1 MAALWD
7 TGGMF
12 KVELYGRVRRAV
24 LVDGVSQR
32 TAARE
37 FGISRKSVRKMVSFS
52 VPPGY
57 RREQP
62 VKRPKLDAW
71 VGVIDA
77 ILDEDKTRPAKQRH
91 TAKRVWDRLR
101 DEHRFTGGYTIVKD
115 YMRSATLRGRE
126 MFVPLTHPAGEAQA
140 DFGEALVV
148 IAGVEQKAHYLA
160 MDLPHSDDCFVVAF
174 PAETTEAFLEGH
186 VRAFAYFGG
195 VPTRI
200 LYDNT
205 KIAVAKIL
213 GGTERQRTRAFAEL
227 QSHYLF
233 ADKFGRPA
241 KGNDKGK
248 VEGLVGYARRNF
260 MVPVPCFATWEA
272 FNVHLEAECRKRRER
287 KLRGHTETIGERFE
301 RDRAAFL
308 PLPTAPYDACEKVS
322 ARVSSLALV
331 RYKSNDYS
339 VPTRHGHLQVLV
351 RGYVHEVTIA
361 CGSEVI
367 AWHPRSYERETTVYD
382 PLHYL
387 ALLEQKTRALDQA
400 APLQGWQLP
409 ACFLQLRRMLE
420 ARLKHGGREYVQVLR
435 LLETFSF
442 DELTLAVEDALEL
455 GTLGF
460 DAVKHLLLCR
470 IERRPPRLDMENYPH
485 LPLAQVRAT
494 QAADYMT
501 LLDTPSNTGVTA

>member
-1 MAALWD
+1 
-7 TGGMF
+7 MF

-24 LVDGVSQR
+24 LVEGRSQRAVALEFGVSR
-32 TAARE
+32 D
-37 FGISRKSVRKMVSFS
+37 SVRKMLRYS

-57 RREQP
+57 QRQQP
-62 VKRPKLDAW
+62 VKRPRLGPW

-77 ILDEDKTRPAKQRH
+77 ILEEDKTRPAKQRH
-91 TAKRVWDRLR
+91 TAKRILDRLR
-101 DEHRFTGGYTIVKD
+101 EEHGFTGGYTIVKD
-115 YMRSATLRGRE
+115 YVRMATLRGRE
-126 MFVPLTHPAGEAQA
+126 MFVPLKHPAGEAQV

-148 IAGVEQKAHYLA
+148 IAGVERKAHYLV

-213 GGTERQRTRAFAEL
+213 GGIERQRTRAFSEL

-248 VEGLVGYARRNF
+248 VEGLVGHARRNF
-260 MVPVPCFATWEA
+260 MVPIPRYPSWET
-272 FNVHLEAECRKRRER
+272 FNAHLEQQCRRRRER
-287 KLRGHTETIGERFE
+287 RLRGHTETIGERFQH
-301 RDRAAFL
+301 DRAALL
-308 PLPTAPYDACEKVS
+308 PLPIAPYEACEKVA

-331 RYKSNDYS
+331 RYRGNDYS

-361 CGSEVI
+361 CASEVI
-367 AWHPRSYERETTVYD
+367 ARHPRSYEREAVIFD

-400 APLQGWQLP
+400 APLAGWDLP
-409 ACFLQLRRMLE
+409 PCFAILRRLLE
-420 ARLKHGGREYVQVLR
+420 ARLNKHASREYVQVLR

-442 DELTLAVEDALEL
+442 EELTLAIEDALQL
-455 GTLGF
+455 GTIGF

-470 IERRPPRLDMENYPH
+470 IERRPPRLDMQNYPH
-485 LPLAQVRAT
+485 LPMAEVRTT
-494 QAADYMT
+494 QASDYMA
-501 LLDTPSNTGVTA
+501 LLEGAAA

>member
-1 MAALWD
+1 LWD

-32 TAARE
+32 TVARE

-57 RREQP
+57 QRQQP
-62 VKRPKLDAW
+62 VKRPKLGPW

-77 ILDEDKTRPAKQRH
+77 IVADDKQRPSKQRH
-91 TAKRVWDRLR
+91 TAKRVWERLKE
-101 DEHRFTGGYTIVKD
+101 EHGFAGGYTIVKD
-115 YMRSATLRGRE
+115 YVRSATLRGQE
-126 MFVPLTHPAGEAQA
+126 MFVPLVHPAGEAQA
-140 DFGEALVV
+140 DFGEAVAV
-148 IAGVEQKAHYLA
+148 IGGVECKAHYLA

-174 PAETTEAFLEGH
+174 PSETTEAFLEGH

-213 GGTERQRTRAFAEL
+213 GGTERQRTRAFSEL

-248 VEGLVGYARRNF
+248 VEGIVGYTRRNF
-260 MVPVPCFATWEA
+260 MVPVPRFATWDA
-272 FNVHLEAECRKRRER
+272 FNVHLEAACRKRRER
-287 KLRGHTETIGERFE
+287 TLRGHTETIGERFE
-301 RDRAAFL
+301 RDREALL
-308 PLPTAPYDACEKVS
+308 PLPTASYEACEKVA

-331 RYKSNDYS
+331 RYRGNDYS

-367 AWHPRSYERETTVYD
+367 ARHPRSYEREAVVYD

-400 APLQGWQLP
+400 APLVGWQLP
-409 ACFLQLRRMLE
+409 ACYVQLRRLLE

-435 LLETFSF
+435 LLETFKL
-442 DELTLAVEDALEL
+442 DELTQAIEDALEL
-455 GTLGF
+455 GTIGF

-485 LPLAQVRAT
+485 LPLAQVRTT
-494 QAADYMT
+494 QATDYMT
-501 LLDTPSNTGVTA
+501 LLGTSSNQGVTA